1 MAVRHDVLLPSFRHQ
16 PWPGKPEDQGAGMTP
31 GKIQRVTAA
40 TAAATVS
47 RFARLSA
54 ATQMRPLSSA

>member
-1 MAVRHDVLLPSFRHQ
+1 MFIVIPAQAGTSCPRIARA
-16 PWPGKPEDQGAGMTP
+16 PGPACAGMDV
-31 GKIQRVTAA
+31 GVQRVTAA

-47 RFARLSA
+47 RFARFSA